1 MQFCAGGFFIY
12 MIILGIESSCD
23 ETAAAVYSRDGLLS
37 NVIASQA
44 IHRRY
49 GGVVP
54 ELASRAHQRTIS
66 AVTDQ
71 SLEEAG
77 LSLSDID
84 AIAVTNGPGLM
95 GALLVGLCFAKGLSL
110 ASGKPLIGVNHI
122 DAHIYANFIEA
133 SPVYPFLAL
142 IVSGGHTRLVL
153 VKDFLDHQLLGDTRD
168 DAAGEAFDK
177 TSKILGLPY
186 PGGPLMD
193 KLSQQGNPDFVRFPQ
208 ALLHEGYEF
217 SFSGLKTSV
226 LYHLEAFENDAARKQ
241 YLDEHL
247 ADLCASIS
255 NAITAVLVKKTIKA
269 VREYGVKEVV
279 LAGGVSA
286 NSMLRSEMQKACGK
300 NDVKLTYPRP
310 VYCTDNAAMIAVT
323 GFLRAER
330 GSFDGLD
337 IEPFASLK

>member
-1 MQFCAGGFFIY
+1 MN
-12 MIILGIESSCD
+12 ILGIESSCD
-23 ETAAAVYSRDGLLS
+23 ETAAAVYSETGLLS

-44 IHRRY
+44 IHRRF

-66 AVTDQ
+66 FVTNQ
-71 SLEEAG
+71 SLAEAG
-77 LSLSDID
+77 LSLKDID

-95 GALLVGLCFAKGLSL
+95 GALLVGLCFAKGLCL
-110 ASGKPLIGVNHI
+110 ATGKPLIGVNHI

-133 SPVYPFLAL
+133 SPGYPFLAL

-153 VKDFLDHQLLGDTRD
+153 VRDFLDHQLLGDTRD

-193 KLSQQGNPDFVRFPQ
+193 TMSQQGDPEFVRFPQ
-208 ALLHEGYEF
+208 ALLNEGYEF

-226 LYHLEAFENDAARKQ
+226 LYHLEAIGNEESRKH
-241 YLDEHL
+241 YLEQHL
-247 ADLCASIS
+247 ADLCASVS
-255 NAITAVLVKKTIKA
+255 NAITSVLVKKTMKA
-269 VREYGVKEVV
+269 VREFGIQQVV

-286 NSMLRSEMQKACGK
+286 NSMLRTRMQTACDKDGI
-300 NDVKLTYPRP
+300 KLMYPKP

-323 GFLRAER
+323 GYLRAAR

-337 IEPFASLK
+337 IEPYASLK